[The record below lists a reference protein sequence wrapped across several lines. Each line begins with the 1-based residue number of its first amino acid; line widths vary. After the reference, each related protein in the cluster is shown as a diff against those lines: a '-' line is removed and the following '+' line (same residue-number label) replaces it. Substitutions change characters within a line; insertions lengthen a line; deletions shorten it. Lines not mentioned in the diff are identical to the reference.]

1 MILITINNYVH
12 YFEHV
17 FLLTFPGEENIII
30 KSLGGRFHRNGRI
43 RPIGRL
49 RVTFLIGRLGVKLKM
64 LKSIIILETLV
75 KVLNYVSGNIY

>member
-49 RVTFLIGRLGVKLKM
+49 VVNFLIGQLRVLWVPEIGTTRKSSRLTFEK
-64 LKSIIILETLV
+64 T
-75 KVLNYVSGNIY
+75 